1 MVNLNAFPLNN
12 LVKILEIESIDV
24 TFEKSVALAELM
36 FEMISVTSRSQ
47 SLSVSVFLVANRAC
61 SSTSGASW
69 ID

>member
-47 SLSVSVFLVANRAC
+47 SLPVSVFLVANRAC